1 MNDRSIVRDN
11 VYYFRPDYV
20 LSTSDFAC
28 NTITDIMANIL
39 HENSKTCRPIR
50 CSVFRLHKTFP
61 PLLSLPNSL
70 PIPMI
75 IRLRFECWE
84 KSKSIVGLSSILS
97 TRIVIQG
104 VIKFQTCLENSLS
117 FFLFLFD
124 KCLLQIEIDRRNA
137 WKDAIN
143 YQQYS
148 TFRRSSMRGNTF

>member
-1 MNDRSIVRDN
+1 MRVTQLRISRRIFCTKIRKRVVQFDARCFVFIKRSLPFPPNVRSL
-11 VYYFRPDYV
+11 DYV
-20 LSTSDFAC
+20 S
-28 NTITDIMANIL
+28 N
-39 HENSKTCRPIR
+39 
-50 CSVFRLHKTFP
+50 V
-61 PLLSLPNSL
+61 
-70 PIPMI
+70 
-75 IRLRFECWE
+75 E
-84 KSKSIVGLSSILS
+84 KSRNLSSSILS

-143 YQQYS
+143 YQRYS